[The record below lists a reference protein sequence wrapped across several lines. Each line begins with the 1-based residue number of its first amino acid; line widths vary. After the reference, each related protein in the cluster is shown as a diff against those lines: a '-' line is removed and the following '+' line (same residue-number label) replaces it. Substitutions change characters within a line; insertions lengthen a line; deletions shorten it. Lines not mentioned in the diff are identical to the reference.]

1 MLVKNQK
8 DQSLQEMI
16 EITREENQEQTK
28 KKRKI
33 TRKEKMNERKTN
45 TEKGAIEI
53 AEEGIESM
61 NGDTKGTMI
70 ETGGIVGMILIEGR
84 GAAGITEE
92 EEVTIKEETIEIM
105 IEDMTEKG
113 TTTGKETTTETEN
126 MRDEKTEEEGDV
138 IDTRKKRDVEA
149 TKERKR
155 GEEKGEEKKGK
166 TEKKEEEKK
175 ETEENQA

>member
-1 MLVKNQK
+1 
-8 DQSLQEMI
+8 
-16 EITREENQEQTK
+16 
-28 KKRKI
+28 
-33 TRKEKMNERKTN
+33 
-45 TEKGAIEI
+45 
-53 AEEGIESM
+53 M

-92 EEVTIKEETIEIM
+92 EQVTIEEETIEIM
-105 IEDMTEKG
+105 IEDMTEKE
-113 TTTGKETTTETEN
+113 TATGKETTTEN

-175 ETEENQA
+175 ETEENQATINI